1 MHAGNVTNAS
11 QVINVVDTTPPVISA
26 LPGPSTIQCSGT
38 PTWTTPTATD
48 NCGTPTLTFT
58 TVTTPGSCPNQ
69 YTLTRTW
76 TATDACGNVTNASQ
90 VFNVVDTT
98 PPVISAL
105 PAPTTVQCSGTP
117 TWTTPTATDNCG
129 TPTLTFAD
137 SHNNRIMSK

>member
-1 MHAGNVTNAS
+1 M
-11 QVINVVDTTPPVISA
+11 D
-26 LPGPSTIQCSGT
+26 
-38 PTWTTPTATD
+38 TPTATD

-98 PPVISAL
+98 PPVFLHYLHRPPFNVPEPQHGQPYS
-105 PAPTTVQCSGTP
+105 
-117 TWTTPTATDNCG
+117 
-129 TPTLTFAD
+129 
-137 SHNNRIMSK
+137 NR